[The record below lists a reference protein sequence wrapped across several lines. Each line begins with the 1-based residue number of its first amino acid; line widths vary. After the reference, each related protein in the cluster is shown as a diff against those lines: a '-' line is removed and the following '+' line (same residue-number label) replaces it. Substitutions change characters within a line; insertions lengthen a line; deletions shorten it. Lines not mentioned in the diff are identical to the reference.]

1 MLQSPSAGR
10 HPRERRRVGLDHTA
24 QPCPS
29 AVPNRAGA
37 PLVARRDLSRQYA
50 ELIDVPI
57 ANEHLDR
64 GYLVAAISR
73 TVAPPLR
80 PQSLYFEVDGRHISI
95 VNHDPF
101 PLTMHAPNFRSN
113 RGDEV
118 ARF

>member
-1 MLQSPSAGR
+1 
-10 HPRERRRVGLDHTA
+10 LDHTA

-64 GYLVAAISR
+64 GYLVAAFSR
-73 TVAPPLR
+73 
-80 PQSLYFEVDGRHISI
+80 D
-95 VNHDPF
+95 
-101 PLTMHAPNFRSN
+101 
-113 RGDEV
+113 RGATSATDAASAIFNDLQTKGLIGV
-118 ARF
+118 SGA